1 MSRSRQADGS
11 LGARRYGS
19 GELDLAV
26 GGVGVAAVE
35 ESGVADGADGEAA
48 AFVGDLVDQGGA
60 LIALD
65 ADEAEFDELVVVE
78 LFLEFFE
85 ELGGETGFADFD
97 DGIERL
103 AASAEEGFLRA
114 GEWEVVHGEEE

>member
-1 MSRSRQADGS
+1 MSFVGWLRAS
-11 LGARRYGS
+11 L
-19 GELDLAV
+19 GELDLAA

-35 ESGVADGADGEAA
+35 EGGVADGADVHAA
-48 AFVGDLVDQGGA
+48 AFVGDLVDEGGA

-78 LFLEFFE
+78 LFLEFLE
-85 ELGGETGFADFD
+85 KLGRETGFADFD
-97 DGIERL
+97 DGVECL